1 MEYYAKDTMLS
12 NYYGFKKACYAAL
25 PLTPGLRC
33 IKTAL
38 VQKLVPVWL
47 LALGATTNSKNDFW
61 MMWPH

>member
-1 MEYYAKDTMLS
+1 MENYAKDTMPS

-38 VQKLVPVWL
+38 IQKLVLVWL
-47 LALGATTNSKNDFW
+47 PRLVRRRLPKTTFG
-61 MMWPH
+61 

>member
-1 MEYYAKDTMLS
+1 MPS

-47 LALGATTNSKNDFW
+47 LALSATTNSKNDFW